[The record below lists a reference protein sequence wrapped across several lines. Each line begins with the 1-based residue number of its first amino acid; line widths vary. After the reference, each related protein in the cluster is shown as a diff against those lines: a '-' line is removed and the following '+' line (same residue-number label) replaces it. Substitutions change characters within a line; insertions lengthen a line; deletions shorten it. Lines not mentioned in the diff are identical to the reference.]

1 MINLDS
7 LPEKGLK
14 REKAILELGS
24 NPENAEALMF
34 LVNTEKGK
42 CKNAA
47 LKALACL
54 ECQEARPLWQKLV
67 KGKYMGESI
76 FANACSDCVSEEIA
90 PAILCFLG
98 NLLNQP
104 KGEPIDVGQMK
115 QLRFCISIMLGKSS
129 QKMQNIYRFIA
140 KAENLSR
147 FASLKQR
154 VKEFSNDTTTF
165 WDFNVGTLILRK
177 ANRHEMEK
185 VFPLVMAASLIR
197 NQDVRL
203 MALADELYVTYGGA
217 WLIPVFMKAILTE
230 PKEKVYDEFVKY
242 LSDESTAIYLFNV
255 FGWLDYYDYPDDWR
269 FKRDEPVGYEA
280 LVFWGNFEYGA
291 YDTQFIVEFR
301 IDIDDR
307 WLFALAKDAKG
318 KKPKVHWQ
326 SYNRRQGGVSFEN
339 YDEMLLELLPE
350 KIENKEL
357 KELLYNYFK
366 ERSLIVKVPKSVSVY
381 EDALCRLQ
389 R

>member
-42 CKNAA
+42 CKNAV

-67 KGKYMGESI
+67 KGKDMGESI

-104 KGEPIDVGQMK
+104 KGEHIDVSQMK
-115 QLRFCISIMLGKSS
+115 QLRFCLSIMLGKSS
-129 QKMQNIYRFIA
+129 QKMQEVYRFMA
-140 KAENLSR
+140 KPENMSR
-147 FASLKQR
+147 FTSLKR
-154 VKEFSNDTTTF
+154 IKEYSDSITTS
-165 WDFNVGTLILRK
+165 WDFNSDTLSIGK

-197 NQDVRL
+197 KQDVRL
-203 MALADELYVTYGGA
+203 MALADELYATYGGA

-242 LSDESTAIYLFNV
+242 LLDESTAIYLFNV
-255 FGWLDYYDYPDDWR
+255 FGWLDYNDYPDDWD
-269 FKRDEPVGYEA
+269 FKRDEPIGYHA
-280 LVFWGNFEYGA
+280 IVFWGNYEYGA
-291 YDTQFIVEFR
+291 YDTQFTVEFLV
-301 IDIDDR
+301 DIDER
-307 WLFALAKDAKG
+307 WLFALAKDAKS

-326 SYNRRQGGVSFEN
+326 TYNRRQGGVSFEN
-339 YDEMLLELLPE
+339 YDEMLLGLLPE

-357 KELLYNYFK
+357 KELLYIYFK
-366 ERSLIVKVPKSVSVY
+366 ERSQIVKVPKSVSVY
-381 EDALCRLQ
+381 EDALSRLQ